1 MGGLKGLVNELWL
14 RQPQWVHSVPATYAA
29 GAHDI
34 FDIVGGPVWITALLE
49 YNDTAI
55 GGATTTTIAVGAVGL
70 DAGAVA
76 IGAAAIDTLVVS
88 PLDAAVAKIAPALAV
103 QMPSL
108 LGFATNI
115 GVVASPGVAINV
127 TFAGAAMGAAENVS
141 YYVCYQKLLP
151 QSLITL
157 A

>member
-1 MGGLKGLVNELWL
+1 MSLSSEIKAILQQTPFVA
-14 RQPQWVHSVPATYAA
+14 HDVPATHGA
-29 GAHDI
+29 GAYNAFAI
-34 FDIVGGPVWITALLE
+34 TGGPVWIRAILE

-55 GGATTTTIAVGAVGL
+55 GAATTTAITVGAV
-70 DAGAVA
+70 AMQVGALA
-76 IGAAAIDTLVVS
+76 IGAAAIDTMVVS

-115 GVVASPGVAINV
+115 GVVASPGVNITV
-127 TFAGAAMGAAENVS
+127 TFAGVAMGAGERVS
-141 YYVCYQKLLP
+141 YYVVYQKLAP
-151 QSLITL
+151 ASLI

>member
-1 MGGLKGLVNELWL
+1 MGSLKGLVALGWQNGWH
-14 RQPQWVHSVPATYAA
+14 WVHSVPASYAA

-34 FDIVGGPVWITALLE
+34 FNIVGGPVWIRALLE
-49 YNDTAI
+49 YNDTVIA
-55 GGATTTTIAVGAVGL
+55 GATTTTWAVGAVGL
-70 DAGAVA
+70 DAGAVSIQGA
-76 IGAAAIDTLVVS
+76 INTLVVS
-88 PLDAAVAKIAPALAV
+88 PLDAAVAKIAAALAV

-127 TFAGAAMGAAENVS
+127 THGGAAMGAAENVS
-141 YYVCYQKLLP
+141 AYICYQKLEP
-151 QSLITL
+151 ESLITL

>member
-1 MGGLKGLVNELWL
+1 MSTDGVVKQIYLSRDE
-14 RQPQWVHSVPATYAA
+14 WVHSVPATYGA

-34 FDIVGGPVWITALLE
+34 FDVLGGPVWIKALVE
-49 YNDTAI
+49 SNDTAI
-55 GGATTTTIAVGAVGL
+55 AGATTTTVAAGAVGL

-76 IGAAAIDTLVVS
+76 IGAAAQYTMVVS
-88 PLDAAVAKIAPALAV
+88 PLNAAVAKIAPALTV

-115 GVVASPGVAINV
+115 GIVMAPGAAINV
-127 TFAGAAMGAAENVS
+127 TFAGVAMGGAERVS
-141 YYVCYQKLLP
+141 YYVCYQRLSNASQIVP
-151 QSLITL
+151 

>member
-1 MGGLKGLVNELWL
+1 MGLSSLVAEILQK
-14 RQPQWVHSVPATYAA
+14 QPFVAHDVPATHGA
-29 GAHDI
+29 GAYNAFAI
-34 FDIVGGPVWITALLE
+34 YGGPVWIRALFE

-76 IGAAAIDTLVVS
+76 IGAAAQYTLVVS

-115 GVVASPGVAINV
+115 GVVASAGVNITV
-127 TFAGAAMGAAENVS
+127 TFAGAAMGAAERVS
-141 YYVCYQKLLP
+141 YYVVYQKLTP
-151 QSLITL
+151 QSLI

>member
-1 MGGLKGLVNELWL
+1 MGLKSEVTQILQQSLFV
-14 RQPQWVHSVPATYAA
+14 
-29 GAHDI
+29 AHDI
-34 FDIVGGPVWITALLE
+34 PATHVAGAYNAFAITGGPVWIRAILE

-55 GGATTTTIAVGAVGL
+55 AGATTTTIAVGAVGM
-70 DAGAVA
+70 DVGAVA
-76 IGAAAIDTLVVS
+76 IGAAAIDTMVVS

-115 GVVASPGVAINV
+115 GVVASAGVNITV
-127 TFAGAAMGAAENVS
+127 TFAGVAMGAGERVS
-141 YYVCYQKLLP
+141 YYVVYMKLRP
-151 QSLITL
+151 ESLI

>member
-1 MGGLKGLVNELWL
+1 MGLSSLV
-14 RQPQWVHSVPATYAA
+14 RQISQQQLSWAHDAPATHGA
-29 GAHDI
+29 GAYNAFAI
-34 FDIVGGPVWITALLE
+34 TGGPVWIRAFVE

-55 GGATTTTIAVGAVGL
+55 AGATTTTVAVGAVGL

-76 IGAAAIDTLVVS
+76 IGAAAQFTLVVS
-88 PLDAAVAKIAPALAV
+88 PLDVAVAKIAPALAV

-115 GVVASPGVAINV
+115 GIVASPGVNIIV
-127 TFAGAAMGAAENVS
+127 TFAGAAMGALENVS
-141 YYVCYQKLLP
+141 YYVGYYKLTP
-151 QSLITL
+151 QSLI